1 MNKTLNNKFGLVN
14 KYFCRILIFSISIVL
29 FLLQSNIANAQD
41 SIVKVKTKPA
51 KVHSPAK
58 AAWMSTALPGLGQAY
73 NKKYWKIPI
82 LYAGLATTAYY
93 IKYNNDKYQTYKRIY
108 KDRLDTN
115 IKVKELP
122 FYTNDNIKFLKDGY
136 RRNMEFTCII
146 AGLIYVLNIV
156 DASVDAHFYTYDVN
170 ENLAIRVQPTVLY
183 KGYESTPSANLTLT
197 YKFKYK

>member
-1 MNKTLNNKFGLVN
+1 MNKTFNLQFALVN
-14 KYFCRILIFSISIVL
+14 KSFHRILVL
-29 FLLQSNIANAQD
+29 FAWVVLFFLQSNIANAQD
-41 SIVKVKTKPA
+41 SIVNVKTKPP

-58 AAWMSTALPGLGQAY
+58 AAWMSMALPGLGQAY

-93 IKYNNDKYQTYKRIY
+93 IKYNNDKYLTYKKIY

-115 IKVKELP
+115 IKVKEFP
-122 FYTNDNIKFLKDGY
+122 NWTNDNIKFLKDGY